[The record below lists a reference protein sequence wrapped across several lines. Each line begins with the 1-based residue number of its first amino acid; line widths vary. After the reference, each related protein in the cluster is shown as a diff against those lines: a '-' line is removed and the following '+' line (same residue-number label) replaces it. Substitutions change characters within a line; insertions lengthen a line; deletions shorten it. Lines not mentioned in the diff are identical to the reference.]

1 MHRSSG
7 GRSAEKGELVRHHR
21 ARVGRSLA
29 MATALALAGSVAFV
43 GGAGAQTADPGVT
56 DSSVKL
62 GFISAETGAA
72 ASTGN
77 GAGEACQARVDR
89 ANAAGGVNG
98 RKIELTAV
106 DDQSS
111 PGNLDK
117 AKDLVENRKV
127 FALVNDSAL
136 AFFSSRYLADAGL
149 PVIGGGFD
157 GSYYYDPGYENIFS
171 GLGKGAPVPGL
182 SYDTAMRMVKQL
194 GGKKVA
200 AIGYG
205 ISESSS
211 ENAKAQYNYAAPAQG
226 LEGVYL
232 NTSVDFGSTDVGPV
246 VLGIKNSGADSVYMP
261 LNSST
266 NLAIVQG
273 LQQNG
278 AQVKANIMATGYG
291 QELLDSP
298 VASILTPSDIFQTG
312 FRPVELGGKG
322 IKQFMKDRKKYT
334 SLTGIP
340 DWGEYTGYVTC
351 DIFIHGL
358 ELAGKNLTRQ
368 GFIDALRGE
377 DSYDVA
383 GLSCAPY
390 DFTLANYSKV
400 AQTSCQWYAT
410 VKDGKFVVGNKG
422 KPVVGQLVG
431 KPELIAK
438 YGPNSSG
445 ATTTTTAAAG

>member
-1 MHRSSG
+1 MSD
-7 GRSAEKGELVRHHR
+7 HR
-21 ARVGRSLA
+21 ARWGRRLSV
-29 MATALALAGSVAFV
+29 ATALALFGSVVVV
-43 GGAGAQTADPGVT
+43 GSAGAQTADPGVT

-77 GAGEACQARVDR
+77 GAGEACKARVDR
-89 ANAAGGVNG
+89 ANSEGGVNG
-98 RKIELTAV
+98 RKIELIAV

-111 PGNLDK
+111 PTNLDK

-157 GSYYYDPGYENIFS
+157 GSYYYEAGNENIFS

-182 SYDTAMRMVKQL
+182 TYDTGAQMMKKL
-194 GGKKVA
+194 GAKKLA

-205 ISESSS
+205 ISQSSS
-211 ENAKAQYNYAAPAQG
+211 ENAKANYDFAAPAQG

-246 VLGIKNSGADSVYMP
+246 VLGIKNSGADAVYMP

-278 AQVKANIMATGYG
+278 AQMKANIMATGYG

-298 VASILTPSDIFQTG
+298 VASILTASDVFQTG

-351 DIFIHGL
+351 DIFVTGL

-368 GFIDALRGE
+368 GFIDALRSQ
-377 DSYDVA
+377 DAYDAA
-383 GLSCAPY
+383 GLTCAPY
-390 DFTLANYSKV
+390 DFTMKNYGKV
-400 AQTSCQWYAT
+400 AETSCQWYAV
-410 VKDGKFVVGNKG
+410 VKDGKFQILNKG
-422 KPVVGQLVG
+422 KPIVGKLVG
-431 KPELIAK
+431 KPSLIAQ
-438 YGPNSSG
+438 YGPDASG
-445 ATTTTTAAAG
+445 APVTTTVAAG

>member
-1 MHRSSG
+1 MG
-7 GRSAEKGELVRHHR
+7 DHR

-29 MATALALAGSVAFV
+29 IATVLALVGSAVVAGSV
-43 GGAGAQTADPGVT
+43 GAQTADPGVT
-56 DSSVKL
+56 ADSVKL

-77 GAGEACQARVDR
+77 GAGEACQARIDR
-89 ANAAGGVNG
+89 ANAEGGVNG
-98 RKIELTAV
+98 RTIELEAV

-111 PGNLDK
+111 PANLDK

-127 FALVNDSAL
+127 FALVNNSAL
-136 AFFSSRYLADAGL
+136 AFFSYRYLVGAGI

-157 GSYYYDPGYENIFS
+157 GSYYYDAGNENIIS

-182 SYDTAMRMVKQL
+182 TYDTAAKIMKKL
-194 GGKKVA
+194 GAKKLA
-200 AIGYG
+200 AVGYG

-211 ENAKAQYNYAAPAQG
+211 ENAKANYDYAGPAQG

-246 VLGIKNSGADSVYMP
+246 VLGIKNSGADAVYMP

-278 AQVKANIMATGYG
+278 AQTKANIMATGYG

-298 VASILTPSDIFQTG
+298 VVGILTEADVFQTG

-322 IKQFMKDRKKYT
+322 VKQFMKDRKKFT
-334 SLTGIP
+334 TLTGVP

-351 DIFIHGL
+351 DIFVKGL
-358 ELAGKNLTRQ
+358 ELAGKNLTRKAFVDGLRTQ
-368 GFIDALRGE
+368 DA
-377 DSYDVA
+377 YDAA
-383 GLSCAPY
+383 GLTCAPY

-400 AQTSCQWYAT
+400 AATSCQWYVT
-410 VKDGKFVVGNKG
+410 VENGKFVVQNKG
-422 KPVVGQLVG
+422 KPVVGELVG
-431 KPELIAK
+431 KPNLIAQ
-438 YGPNSSG
+438 YGPTGSTG
-445 ATTTTTAAAG
+445 AAHDDDEGGRLTGNRAVR

>member
-1 MHRSSG
+1 M
-7 GRSAEKGELVRHHR
+7 
-21 ARVGRSLA
+21 GRSLVI
-29 MATALALAGSVAFV
+29 ATVLALVGSVVLV

-56 DSSVKL
+56 NDSVKL

-77 GAGEACQARVDR
+77 GAGEACKARIDR
-89 ANAAGGVNG
+89 ANAAGGVHG
-98 RKIELTAV
+98 REIELIAV

-111 PGNLDK
+111 PANLDK

-136 AFFSSRYLADAGL
+136 AFFAYRYLVDAGL

-157 GSYYYDPGYENIFS
+157 GSYYADPGNENIIS
-171 GLGKGAPVPGL
+171 GLGRTVPIPGL
-182 SYDTAMRMVKQL
+182 TSDTAQRMMKKL
-194 GGKKVA
+194 GAKKMA

-211 ENAKAQYNYAAPAQG
+211 ENAKANYTYAAPAQG

-278 AQVKANIMATGYG
+278 AQMKANIMATGYG

-298 VASILTPSDIFQTG
+298 VASILTPNDVFQTG

-322 IKQFMKDRKKYT
+322 VKQFLKDRKKFT
-334 SLTGIP
+334 SLTGVP

-351 DIFIHGL
+351 DIFVTGL

-368 GFIDALRGE
+368 GFVDAVRSQ
-377 DSYDVA
+377 DAYDVA
-383 GLSCAPY
+383 GLTCEPY
-390 DFTLANYSKV
+390 DFTRENYGKV
-400 AQTSCQWYAT
+400 NATNCQWY
-410 VKDGKFVVGNKG
+410 VIVEDGKFKVLNNG
-422 KPVVGQLVG
+422 KPMVGKLVG

-438 YGPNSSG
+438 YSSSSSSSAST
-445 ATTTTTAAAG
+445 ATTPTTAAG

>member
-1 MHRSSG
+1 
-7 GRSAEKGELVRHHR
+7 
-21 ARVGRSLA
+21 VGRSLA
-29 MATALALAGSVAFV
+29 LVTVLALVGSAMVAGT
-43 GGAGAQTADPGVT
+43 AGAQTTETGVT

-77 GAGEACQARVDR
+77 GAGEACKARIER
-89 ANAAGGVNG
+89 ANAEGGVNG
-98 RKIELTAV
+98 RTIDLEAV
-106 DDQSS
+106 DDQSG

-127 FALVNDSAL
+127 FALVNNSAL
-136 AFFSSRYLADAGL
+136 AFISQRYLADAGL

-157 GSYYYDPGYENIFS
+157 GSYYYDPGNENFIS

-182 SYDTAMRMVKQL
+182 TYDTAAKIM
-194 GGKKVA
+194 KKLKATKMA

-211 ENAKAQYNYAAPAQG
+211 ENAKANYTYAAPAQG

-246 VLGIKNSGADSVYMP
+246 VLGIKNSGADAVYMP

-266 NLAIVQG
+266 NLAIVLG
-273 LQQNG
+273 LKQNG
-278 AQVKANIMATGYG
+278 AQMKANVMATGYG
-291 QELLDSP
+291 QELLDDP
-298 VASILTPSDIFQTG
+298 VASILTKNDVFQTG
-312 FRPVELGGKG
+312 FKPIELKDKAT
-322 IKQFMKDRKKYT
+322 KQFMKDRKKYT
-334 SLTGIP
+334 TLTGLP

-351 DIFIHGL
+351 DIFVTGL
-358 ELAGKNLTRQ
+358 ELAGKDLTRQ
-368 GFIDALRGE
+368 GFVDAVRSQ
-377 DSYDVA
+377 DAYDAA

-390 DFTLANYSKV
+390 DFTLENYSYV
-400 AQTSCQWYAT
+400 DPTSCQWYAI
-410 VKDGKFVVGNKG
+410 VQDGKFKVLNNG
-422 KPVVGQLVG
+422 KPLVGDIVG

-438 YGPNSSG
+438 YRPSG
-445 ATTTTTAAAG
+445 SGGSTTATTAASG